1 MTTILTNAVFSKK
14 VTAQAEDE
22 NYNYKVDYEVAENGK
37 KLVSIN
43 VQVTK
48 KSDGSYAGNLSYQ
61 NSSKNIS
68 GVPDAVDASALVTML
83 DSIIAEVQ
91 STLAV

>member
-14 VTAQAEDE
+14 VTANATDE
-22 NYNYKVDYEVAENGK
+22 NYNYLVNYEVAENGK

-48 KSDGSYAGNLSYQ
+48 KDGSYAGNLSYQ
-61 NSSKNIS
+61 NANKNTSI
-68 GVPDAVDASALVTML
+68 PDTADSSALVTML

>member
-1 MTTILTNAVFSKK
+1 MTTILNNAVFSKK
-14 VTAQAEDE
+14 VTANATDE
-22 NYNYKVDYEVAENGK
+22 NYNYLVNYEVAENGK

-61 NSSKNIS
+61 NANKNTSI
-68 GVPDAVDASALVTML
+68 PDTADSAALVAML

>member
-14 VTAQAEDE
+14 VTANATDE
-22 NYNYKVDYEVAENGK
+22 NYNYLVNYEVAENGK

-48 KSDGSYAGNLSYQ
+48 NDGSYAGNLSYQ
-61 NSSKNIS
+61 NANKNII
-68 GVPDAVDASALVTML
+68 GVPDAVDTSALVAML

-91 STLAV
+91 ATLTV

>member
-1 MTTILTNAVFSKK
+1 MTQILNNAVFSKK
-14 VTAQAEDE
+14 VTAQAEDD
-22 NYNYKVDYEVAENGK
+22 NYNYKVDYEVADNGK

-43 VQVTK
+43 VFVTK

-61 NSSKNIS
+61 NSSKNTSI
-68 GVPDAVDASALVTML
+68 PDTTDASALVTML

-91 STLAV
+91 ATLVV